1 MTALITSDWC
11 LLYLQERRI
20 QQNLHAEEKKI
31 QMELA
36 HQNAIR
42 YGLCARCVLEAN
54 MRPIIGLF
62 PLSCEFFLKQ
72 RSSFSLVSSPSF
84 SFLFFSLVK
93 IISELCAKQCDK
105 LYLQQTPTCDV
116 AAVLRW
122 TQRAIGWPQS
132 VDVVGTD
139 DD

>member
-54 MRPIIGLF
+54 
-62 PLSCEFFLKQ
+62 
-72 RSSFSLVSSPSF
+72 
-84 SFLFFSLVK
+84 
-93 IISELCAKQCDK
+93 K
-105 LYLQQTPTCDV
+105 LN
-116 AAVLRW
+116 
-122 TQRAIGWPQS
+122 
-132 VDVVGTD
+132 
-139 DD
+139 